1 MDAGKI
7 NDNLLKNLQQRQ
19 VEQVQLISKLVGVKL
34 GESFIAQVQQLTQAS
49 PTEREELLEQI
60 NRQLQQLNPNSS
72 APATKALINQLLS
85 QQAMVQS
92 NPLLLVRLE
101 AMGSNPGLSNP
112 LSNLVAYSN
121 QPLVQGQIL
130 LIKLDA
136 NQRLVILG
144 SLAGIAQAQLAA
156 TLLSSSQASSSQPSS
171 VPASSAQA
179 AIQMANLLQPLAK
192 IAPAPALTQA
202 TNNTQDILRTSLSN
216 LLPRKD
222 QGADLLS
229 QVQLV
234 LQQAQ
239 QLPVQERSQWFS
251 SQLQQALKTLA
262 NQLRNPAELG
272 QPKLIAQAL
281 RNSGVFFEHKLA
293 QTLANNS
300 APQATTNAQQQ
311 TSANLAQTRVLNSL
325 NQASAPAISPSAATA
340 NVKAAPSTQAATPTD
355 ALLRQD
361 LKGAL
366 LAVLHSLEQELLPL
380 LPPGSQPG
388 SLVATA
394 AKPSALNNVLA
405 QLLGWHL
412 LPEGQER
419 EATQKK
425 LRNQLLL
432 LLHQQT
438 LGSLAK
444 IQLQQLH
451 SLNHQLEQAD
461 SPLPGQSWQLEI
473 PLRQGQ
479 ELQHLHLHLEYQWVD
494 EQKKEEANETPANKI
509 RQWQVMLS
517 FDMASLGKFY
527 VQLTLAGKSLSANFW
542 AEQQATLEKARARL
556 AQLQQQLE
564 QEGLEINAMQCL
576 SGLPPQPKISLGYSL
591 VDVKT

>member
-7 NDNLLKNLQQRQ
+7 NDALLQNLQQRQ

-34 GESFIAQVQQLTQAS
+34 GESFIAQVQQLGQAS
-49 PTEREELLEQI
+49 PAERAELLEHI
-60 NRQLQQLNPNSS
+60 NRQLQQLNPNSA
-72 APATKALINQLLS
+72 APATRALINQLLS

-92 NPLLLVRLE
+92 SQLMLVRLE
-101 AMGSNPGLSNP
+101 AMQGANHSP
-112 LSNLVAYSN
+112 LAYTN
-121 QPLVQGQIL
+121 QPLAQGQIL

-136 NQRLVILG
+136 TQRLVILG
-144 SLAGIAQAQLAA
+144 SLTGVGQAQLAA
-156 TLLSSSQASSSQPSS
+156 SALSSTSLNPTQLAG
-171 VPASSAQA
+171 
-179 AIQMANLLQPLAK
+179 LLQPLGNAQPTP
-192 IAPAPALTQA
+192 PANLSS
-202 TNNTQDILRTSLSN
+202 NNTLEILRTNLSN

-222 QGADLLS
+222 QGADLVG

-239 QLPVQERSQWFS
+239 QLPVQERNQWFS

-262 NQLRNPAELG
+262 NQLRNPAELSH
-272 QPKLIAQAL
+272 PKLFAQAV

-293 QTLANNS
+293 QTLSNPTAPPLSANTQS
-300 APQATTNAQQQ
+300 PGATATTTAK
-311 TSANLAQTRVLNSL
+311 LAQITAPNSL
-325 NQASAPAISPSAATA
+325 SKSSAPAASATA
-340 NVKAAPSTQAATPTD
+340 TDIKAAPSANATAQTNTT
-355 ALLRQD
+355 AQTNASLRQD

-366 LAVLHSLEQELLPL
+366 LAVLHDLEQELLPL
-380 LPPGSQPG
+380 LPPGSQPA
-388 SLVATA
+388 SLAATT

-419 EATQKK
+419 EATQKN
-425 LRNQLLL
+425 LRSQLLL

-461 SPLPGQSWQLEI
+461 SPLPSQSWQLEI

-494 EQKKEEANETPANKI
+494 EQKKDDANETPANKI

-542 AEQQATLEKARARL
+542 AEQQATLEKARARM

-576 SGLPPQPKISLGYSL
+576 NGLPPQPKISLGYSL